1 MEDFKGPSDVSH
13 NSSEEDFSWANKK
26 DNGELKKLCIEYP
39 FKKWKETL
47 NIDFSNNKNIY
58 DNLYTYN
65 VFTKF

>member
-39 FKKWKETL
+39 FKNRFFK
-47 NIDFSNNKNIY
+47 
-58 DNLYTYN
+58 
-65 VFTKF
+65 